1 MPSLPP
7 TPDRV
12 SEESKPLVN
21 RGMTIAAFDGSFA
34 PLVRPTVRRKTPWYK
49 DRDYFLAGWLSPAIW
64 KAAKTENSIAKPRPK
79 VVEAIAT
86 SCLSY
91 VSLLAVS
98 TLVSYNT
105 PRIGGYIGIFN
116 TVLLTIFI
124 YATSPAS
131 GGHINPMITF
141 SAILAGICPLPRGSA
156 KRPPFY
162 LANPATVGV
171 LYICGQLLGASLA
184 GGILTGVWGEEKAAS
199 IHGGGCF
206 FTPSVTSAGQVF
218 LNEVAA
224 SFAIL
229 YLSYGVGL
237 DPRQAVLFG
246 PRLGPLLVG
255 ASLGLVSFASSGIA
269 DGYGGAQANPARCF
283 AAAIARK
290 DMSCVLLAV
299 FYNTIPPHHTDDQQQ
314 KERQH
319 QSNV

>member
-1 MPSLPP
+1 MRKHAARSSPTLQSVMPSLPP

-64 KAAKTENSIAKPRPK
+64 KAA

-141 SAILAGICPLPRGSA
+141 SAILAGICPLPRG
-156 KRPPFY
+156 
-162 LANPATVGV
+162 V

-184 GGILTGVWGEEKAAS
+184 GGILTGVWGEEKAAI

-224 SFAIL
+224 SFVIL

-290 DMSCVLLAV
+290 DMSYQWIWWFGPAVAGVLLAV

>member
-1 MPSLPP
+1 MRKHAAPSSPTLQSVMPSLPP

-12 SEESKPLVN
+12 SEEAKPILN

-64 KAAKTENSIAKPRPK
+64 KAA

-86 SCLSY
+86 SCLVY

-98 TLVSYNT
+98 TLASYNT

-116 TVLLTIFI
+116 TILLTIFI

-156 KRPPFY
+156 KDPPSTSCGIIARLIRRP
-162 LANPATVGV
+162 
-171 LYICGQLLGASLA
+171 
-184 GGILTGVWGEEKAAS
+184 

-224 SFAIL
+224 SFVIL

-290 DMSCVLLAV
+290 DMSSVAGVLLAV